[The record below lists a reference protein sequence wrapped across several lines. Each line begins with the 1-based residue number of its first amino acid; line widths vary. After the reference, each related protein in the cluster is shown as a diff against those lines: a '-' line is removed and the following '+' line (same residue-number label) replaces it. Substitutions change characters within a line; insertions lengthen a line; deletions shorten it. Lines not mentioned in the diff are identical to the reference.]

1 MSQPGVRPW
10 RRHTW
15 IAGLWLAA
23 GAAGAAS
30 SSCRVPI
37 LYPPLAREELVA
49 ATLTSTVFARSRDDQ
64 ADLRVLN
71 DAGQP
76 VPFVLE
82 NQETREQT
90 LARRDCPM
98 STPQARERDDQAL
111 ELTFALPT
119 NGVSPTGLTVDTPLR
134 NFHQR
139 VRVEGAADAGAWQV
153 LADGA
158 MLYDLSR
165 FVDVRQCDVSWTPNA
180 CRRFRVTFFDATRDR
195 PDDAR
200 EVTSGTAGTNVRQN
214 VRSEPFRVQAVRY
227 WRNVTVESRSIPV
240 LTAYSV
246 TRDAAASQPAK
257 GLFVFRSAR
266 EPLTRLVLATPS
278 RLFHRSYRLY
288 GRNGPEEAMPDAPG
302 RLLASGMLTQIRF
315 QEIARTEMTI
325 DFPAS
330 RCREYVLVCETGADE
345 ATEIT
350 VARAEGTTM
359 RVIFAAPPELHAA
372 LNFGDAAAY
381 PAMPESST
389 IQTLLANGCHP
400 VAATLGVGPSLASAA
415 THPWRTWLNS
425 SAVMIGAMVVAGL
438 LLALMLV
445 QAGRKLK

>member
-23 GAAGAAS
+23 CTAGAAS
-30 SSCRVPI
+30 TACRVPI

-49 ATLTSTVFARSRDDQ
+49 AALTSNVFARSRDDL

-111 ELTFALPT
+111 ELAFALPT

-134 NFHQR
+134 NFRQR

-158 MLYDLSR
+158 MLYDLAR
-165 FVDVRQCDVSWTPNA
+165 FVDVRQCDVSWAPNA

-195 PDDAR
+195 PDDVR

-227 WRNVTVESRSIPV
+227 WRTVPVESRSIPV

-246 TRDAAASQPAK
+246 TLDAAASQPAK

-288 GRNGPEEAMPDAPG
+288 GRNGPEEAMPDDPG
-302 RLLASGMLTQIRF
+302 RLLASGTLTQIRF

-325 DFPAS
+325 DFPVS
-330 RCREYVLVCETGADE
+330 RCREYVLVCETGVDE
-345 ATEIT
+345 AAEIT
-350 VARAEGTTM
+350 VARAEGMTM
-359 RVIFAAPPELHAA
+359 RVIFAATPELHYA
-372 LNFGDAAAY
+372 LSFADAAAY
-381 PAMPESST
+381 PSMPESST

-400 VAATLGVGPSLASAA
+400 IAASLGAGPSIVAATR
-415 THPWRTWLNS
+415 PWRAWLNNS
-425 SAVMIGAMVVAGL
+425 TVMIGAMVIAGL